1 MDLRIRQLL
10 DKLSLEDKA
19 RLTAGRN
26 LTDAEALPDVGLD
39 AVRMVDGPMGVT
51 SGRIDERDISLL
63 MPCGTAL
70 AASWDRALVRQIGQL
85 VGDEARARN
94 VDLVLG
100 PNLNLPRSPLFG
112 RAFETYA
119 EDPWLTGTLGASW
132 IAGLQSRGVGAVAK
146 HMVGNDS
153 ETQRHAMNSV
163 IDTCALREVYLLPFE
178 LAARAGAWGL
188 MMAYNRVNGV
198 PCVEQRA
205 IIREIVKGEWGWDG
219 LVISDWF
226 ATHDT
231 LRSALAGLDLEMPG
245 PPRHFGAP
253 LATAVREGLVEMD
266 RLDDAAERFLRAAS
280 RVGRLGRPNAQT
292 VEQVACASTRQTA
305 ETAPIADPK
314 ALLTQAAAAGFVLLK
329 NDGRLLPATI
339 APGERI
345 AVIGPNARLPSYQ
358 GATFAKIALGPDVQT
373 PLAAIQERF
382 GAANEV
388 VYEPGVPLEYRLPPL
403 TLLNVTATDDDAPGL
418 SVSFYAGEDCT
429 GEPLAREVRH
439 GGTLVWFGDMP
450 GGLATTRPGCIR
462 ASTTL
467 TPETDGRYGIYYGGT
482 GTVRLLVDG
491 REAGVRPSQVAGGDV
506 MGQLLRGDAD
516 MITVDLAAG
525 VPVRLD
531 FEMRW
536 GAARAQGIW
545 FGGKAPEQPGH
556 LQRALQAA
564 ADAAL
569 VVLVVGETSES
580 GVESRDRT
588 TTKLPANQVALIEQ
602 VCAAN
607 PNTVVVVNA
616 AHAVDMPWAEQAR
629 TVLCAWFP
637 GQEFGP
643 ALAAVLDGELEPGGR
658 LPVTFAANE
667 ADYPAFDLTPD
678 AHGDLH
684 YVESTAIGYRHFA
697 LRGIP
702 PKFCFGHGLGYAE
715 FAYEN
720 LQLSGGPD
728 GTLGV
733 EVTVR
738 NTSSRT
744 GKEVVQL
751 YVAGPAVGYP
761 QLKGFAT
768 LTLEPGAT
776 ERVTIALEQ
785 RAFAHWSDEAHGW
798 QVSPGDYDILI
809 GRSSLDIRER
819 RTLRVDSARRVA

>member
-1 MDLRIRQLL
+1 MEASIRQLL

-26 LTDAEALPDVGLD
+26 LTDAEDLPDMGLG

-85 VGDEARARN
+85 IGDEARDRK
-94 VDLVLG
+94 VDMVLG

-112 RAFETYA
+112 RAFETYS

-146 HMVGNDS
+146 HVVGNDS

-163 IDTCALREVYLLPFE
+163 IDECALREVYLLPFE

-188 MMAYNRVNGV
+188 LMAYNRVNGV
-198 PCVEQRA
+198 PCVEQRE
-205 IIREIVKGEWGWDG
+205 IIGGIIKGEWGWDG

-245 PPRHFGAP
+245 PARHFGAP
-253 LATAVREGLVEMD
+253 LATAVREGQVEMA
-266 RLDDAAERFLRAAS
+266 RLDDAAGRFLRAAA
-280 RVGRLGRPNAQT
+280 RVGRLGAPT
-292 VEQVACASTRQTA
+292 PDGEA
-305 ETAPIADPK
+305 ERIAEPK
-314 ALLTQAAAAGFVLLK
+314 ALLRQAAAAGFVLLK
-329 NDGRLLPATI
+329 NDNDLLPA
-339 APGERI
+339 AVVPGDRI
-345 AVIGPNARLPSYQ
+345 AVIGPNALLPSYQ

-373 PLAAIQERF
+373 PLAAIQDRF
-382 GAANEV
+382 GTTNEV

-403 TLLNVTATDDDAPGL
+403 GLLGVRAAHDDAPGL
-418 SVSFYAGEDCT
+418 SVAFYAGEECA

-450 GGLATTRPGCIR
+450 GGLSTARPGCIR
-462 ASTTL
+462 ASTVL
-467 TPETDGRYGIYYGGT
+467 TPETDGVYSIYYGGT

-506 MGQLLRGDAD
+506 MGQLLRGDSDIVEVA
-516 MITVDLAAG
+516 LSAG

-536 GAARAQGIW
+536 GAGRAQGIW
-545 FGGKAPEQPGH
+545 FGGKAPEQSGH
-556 LQRALQAA
+556 LQRAVQAA
-564 ADAAL
+564 EDAKL

-588 TTKLPANQVALIEQ
+588 TTKLPDNQVELIQ
-602 VCAAN
+602 RVCAAN

-616 AHAVDMPWAEQAR
+616 AHAVDMPWVDQVR
-629 TVLCAWFP
+629 TVLCVWFP

-643 ALAAVLDGELEPGGR
+643 ALAAVLAGELEPGGR
-658 LPVTFAANE
+658 LPVTFAEDE

-678 AHGDLH
+678 AKGDLP
-684 YVESTAIGYRHFA
+684 YIESTSIGYRHFEM
-697 LRGIP
+697 RGITP
-702 PKFCFGHGLGYAE
+702 RFCFGHGLGYAD
-715 FAYEN
+715 FAYED
-720 LQLSGGPD
+720 LRLSSEPD
-728 GTLGV
+728 GTLNV

-738 NTSSRT
+738 NTSRRS
-744 GKEVVQL
+744 GKEVVQV
-751 YVAGPAVGYP
+751 YVAGPLVGYP
-761 QLKGFAT
+761 ELKGFAT
-768 LTLEPGAT
+768 LTLEPGAAAT
-776 ERVTIALEQ
+776 VSVALDQ
-785 RAFAHWSDEAHGW
+785 RAFAHWSAEERGW
-798 QVSPGDYDILI
+798 QVSAGDYDILV
-809 GRSSLDIRER
+809 GRSSRDIRER
-819 RTLRVDSARRVA
+819 RTLCIDSAGRLALRAPTPGS